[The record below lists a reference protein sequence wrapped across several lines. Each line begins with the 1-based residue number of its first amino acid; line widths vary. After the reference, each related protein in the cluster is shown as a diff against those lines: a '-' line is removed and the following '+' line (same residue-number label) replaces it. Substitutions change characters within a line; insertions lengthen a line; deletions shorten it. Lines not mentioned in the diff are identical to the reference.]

1 MSDPLDTFR
10 GCDTSLVS
18 DAMDEH
24 GLDGVVTAPSPVGP
38 VESTVV
44 GRATPMRFERAPDAG
59 DGDGDDRTNFP
70 FAMLEALVAGRV
82 AVLAGAD
89 PTAAVSY
96 WGGQASALAATEGV
110 AGVVIDGGYR
120 DVAGIRASDCAVFGR
135 RPTPRSGQGRVRVA
149 ATGEAVTV
157 DGVRVGA
164 GDVVVADETG
174 VVVVPA
180 AHETRVA
187 ETAAA
192 LRADESALASLVAAG
207 AGVDEIRAEH
217 DRF

>member
-1 MSDPLDTFR
+1 VTDPLDTFR
-10 GCDTSLVS
+10 ECDASLVS
-18 DAMDEH
+18 DAMDDH
-24 GLDGVVTAPSPVGP
+24 GLDGVVTGPSTVGP
-38 VESTVV
+38 VASTVV
-44 GRATPMRFERAPDAG
+44 GRASPMRFERASGGEG
-59 DGDGDDRTNFP
+59 DGGGDRTNFP
-70 FAMLEALVAGRV
+70 FAMLEALVTDRV

-96 WGGQASALAATEGV
+96 WGGQATALAATEGV

-120 DVAGIRASDCAVFGR
+120 DVAEVRAGDLPVFGR

-149 ATGEAVTV
+149 ATDEAVTV
-157 DGVRVGA
+157 DGVRIGPE
-164 GDVVVADETG
+164 DVIVADETG

-187 ETAAA
+187 ETAAT
-192 LRADESALASLVAAG
+192 LRADESALASLVAGG
-207 AGVDEIRAEH
+207 AGVDEIRAAH

>member
-1 MSDPLDTFR
+1 VTDPLDTFR
-10 GCDTSLVS
+10 ECDASLVS
-18 DAMDEH
+18 DAMDDH
-24 GLDGVVTAPSPVGP
+24 GLDGVVTAPSAVGS
-38 VESTVV
+38 VGSTVV
-44 GRATPMRFERAPDAG
+44 GRATPMRFERAPET

-96 WGGQASALAATEGV
+96 WGGQATALAATEGV

-120 DVAGIRASDCAVFGR
+120 DIAEVRAGDLPVFGR

-149 ATGEAVTV
+149 ATGAAVTV
-157 DGVRVGA
+157 DGVRVGPE
-164 GDVVVADETG
+164 DVVVADETG
-174 VVVVPA
+174 IVVVPA
-180 AHETRVA
+180 AHEARVA

-192 LRADESALASLVAAG
+192 LRADESALASLVAGG
-207 AGVDEIRAEH
+207 AGVDEIRAAH

>member
-1 MSDPLDTFR
+1 VTDPLDTFR
-10 GCDTSLVS
+10 GCDASLVS

-24 GLDGVVTAPSPVGP
+24 GLDGVVTAPDAVGP

-44 GRATPMRFERAPDAG
+44 GRATPMRFERAPEADG
-59 DGDGDDRTNFP
+59 DGDGRTNFP
-70 FAMLEALVAGRV
+70 FAMLEALVPGRV

-96 WGGQASALAATEGV
+96 WGGQATALAAAEGV

-120 DVAGIRASDCAVFGR
+120 DAAAVRAGDLPVFGR

-149 ATGEAVTV
+149 ATDAAVTV
-157 DGVRVGA
+157 DGVRVGPE
-164 GDVVVADETG
+164 DVVVADETG
-174 VVVVPA
+174 IVVVPA

-187 ETAAA
+187 ETAAT
-192 LRADESALASLVAAG
+192 LRADESALASLVAGG
-207 AGVDEIRAEH
+207 AGVDEIRAAH